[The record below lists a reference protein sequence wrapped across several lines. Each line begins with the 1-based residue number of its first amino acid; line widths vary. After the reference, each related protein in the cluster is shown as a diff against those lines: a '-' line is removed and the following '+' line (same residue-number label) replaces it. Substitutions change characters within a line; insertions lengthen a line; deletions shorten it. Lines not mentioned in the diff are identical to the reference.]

1 MQQPRHRTNKDD
13 IYRDVRAILLEI
25 TTDWDAGVIS
35 PETRLGDVLLESISV
50 VYFIGDLQH
59 RYELQDRL
67 FEKLRT
73 LEVKITDL
81 HVSDVVNFIV
91 GIVSGRDVT
100 LQGDP
105 T

>member
-1 MQQPRHRTNKDD
+1 
-13 IYRDVRAILLEI
+13 
-25 TTDWDAGVIS
+25 
-35 PETRLGDVLLESISV
+35 